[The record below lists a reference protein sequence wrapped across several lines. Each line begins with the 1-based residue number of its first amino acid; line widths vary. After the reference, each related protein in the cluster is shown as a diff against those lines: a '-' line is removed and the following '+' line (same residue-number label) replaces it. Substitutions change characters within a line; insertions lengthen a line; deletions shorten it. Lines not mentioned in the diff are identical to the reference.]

1 MNKLALMTVTLALS
15 LSAPAF
21 AHDMAAMKD
30 MDGDTA
36 PNAMGG
42 QMGMGAHM
50 VMTDSRPQTPQDIER
65 AHDVAASKYGHLNL

>member
-1 MNKLALMTVTLALS
+1 MNKLALLTVTLALAF
-15 LSAPAF
+15 SAPAF
-21 AHDMAAMKD
+21 AHDMAAMGD

-50 VMTDSRPQTPQDIER
+50 VMTTR
-65 AHDVAASKYGHLNL
+65 ARKLRRTSSARTT